1 MNDTVVAILSAFF
14 VIGIVVGIIAVIA
27 LSVLRAEGRGSQGDH
42 AEPFDDS
49 NQPPGSGWDDPD
61 SDPQQRWPGDDDNDF
76 SGR

>member
-27 LSVLRAEGRGSQGDH
+27 LSVLRAEGRGHQGDQ
-42 AEPFDDS
+42 AEPLDDS
-49 NQPPGSGWDDPD
+49 DQSPGSGWDAPD
-61 SDPQQRWPGDDDNDF
+61 SGPDRRWPGDADNDF